1 MATIGQVTLL
11 GLFDEMDIK
20 GTCSGKKKIFTFDG
34 RPQDALGYMLQRLGY
49 SLIPDSNK
57 YSEMSSMS
65 LDPEGIKGNS
75 YDQAAQLLGIS
86 NSQLRTIWKEIDREA
101 STNKSIKNT
110 VIRTCNLQNEFP
122 LQ

>member
-20 GTCSGKKKIFTFDG
+20 GTCSGKQKIFAFDG

-49 SLIPDSNK
+49 SLVPDSNR

-65 LDPEGIKGNS
+65 LDPEGRKGNS
-75 YDQAAQLLGIS
+75 YDQAALLLGIS
-86 NSQLRTIWKEIDREA
+86 HSELSAIWREIDRGA
-101 STNKSIKNT
+101 STNKSIRNT
-110 VIRTCNLQNEFP
+110 VIRTCELQNEFP

>member
-1 MATIGQVTLL
+1 
-11 GLFDEMDIK
+11 
-20 GTCSGKKKIFTFDG
+20 
-34 RPQDALGYMLQRLGY
+34 
-49 SLIPDSNK
+49 
-57 YSEMSSMS
+57 MS